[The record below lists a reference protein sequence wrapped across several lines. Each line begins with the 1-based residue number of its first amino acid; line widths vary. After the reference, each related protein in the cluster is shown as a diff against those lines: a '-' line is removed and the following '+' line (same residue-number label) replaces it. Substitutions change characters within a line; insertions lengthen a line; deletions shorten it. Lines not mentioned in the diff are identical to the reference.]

1 MQQAGY
7 WISNPSA
14 SVDEPTKMEK
24 IPSQTNMIELYFCDT
39 YLIIRSIRDFTQIV
53 FPTTRIYLLLSPLV
67 SDQTQLCAEPNC
79 YSMLSSI
86 LTLHRH
92 RYVRDRIVILWSL
105 LYLHLDKTFS
115 LAIRTFLFLSF
126 RKRTKKNVFDSDYIK
141 VSASDYS
148 KFFFH
153 TP

>member
-7 WISNPSA
+7 WIPNPSA

-39 YLIIRSIRDFTQIV
+39 YLIIRSIKDFTQIV

-79 YSMLSSI
+79 YSMVSSI
-86 LTLHRH
+86 LTLG
-92 RYVRDRIVILWSL
+92 
-105 LYLHLDKTFS
+105 
-115 LAIRTFLFLSF
+115 
-126 RKRTKKNVFDSDYIK
+126 
-141 VSASDYS
+141 
-148 KFFFH
+148 
-153 TP
+153 